1 MSGPARRRGA
11 GRAGGSAEGSSETS
25 SRRGDRLAPSGFDG
39 PASRGSASGT
49 GSQGR
54 RPSNAPS
61 VGSGRGS
68 PNTSQGGAAAPQAP
82 SQTSV
87 PSQLPSQA
95 QTGAAL
101 QGDPARDVQPRY
113 TDSLRNIDLP
123 ASFYEIDKL
132 VSLKP
137 ETATLPMSVS
147 GQTFPD
153 PFPSFNA

>member
-11 GRAGGSAEGSSETS
+11 GRAGGGAQGSSETS
-25 SRRGDRLAPSGFDG
+25 SRRGDRLQVPGGFDG

-61 VGSGRGS
+61 VGSGRGGS
-68 PNTSQGGAAAPQAP
+68 PNAPQGPAPTPTAP
-82 SQTSV
+82 SQASG
-87 PSQLPSQA
+87 PSQSTQA
-95 QTGAAL
+95 QTGPML
-101 QGDPARDVQPRY
+101 QGDPARDSQPRY

-132 VSLKP
+132 VSLVP
-137 ETATLPMSVS
+137 ETTTLSMFVS
-147 GQTFPD
+147 RTNL
-153 PFPSFNA
+153 STL